1 MELPRLERCCCFF
14 DLQTGNIILGC
25 INAFLSFC
33 LFVVMIVAAVQIDAI
48 KTDADNELGVT
59 NKDGESGEEGA
70 VIILDAELSGL
81 YVIAV
86 ILVFMFLAKL
96 LFDVFFVIGVILER
110 KGIIKAYYI
119 MWTVFMM
126 LSTFTFFLNWKYWG
140 VKTIMSEVIYL
151 CLNLYA
157 VLVCHSF
164 YVQLNMREE
173 V

>member
-1 MELPRLERCCCFF
+1 MGLPHLEKCCCFF

-33 LFVVMIVAAVQIDAI
+33 LFVAMIVAAVEIGAMERDTAS
-48 KTDADNELGVT
+48 ELGLF
-59 NKDGESGEEGA
+59 KGDESGEAGEA
-70 VIILDAELSGL
+70 ILLDAQLSGL
-81 YVIAV
+81 YAIAV

-96 LFDVFFVIGVILER
+96 LFDVFFVIGVIMER

-119 MWTVFMM
+119 MWTVFMI
-126 LSTFTFFLNWKYWG
+126 LSSFTFFLNWKYWG
-140 VKTIMSEVIYL
+140 VKTIMSEVVYL
-151 CLNLYA
+151 CLNFYS
-157 VLVCHSF
+157 VLVCHSY

>member
-1 MELPRLERCCCFF
+1 MGLPRLEKCCCFF

-25 INAFLSFC
+25 LNAFLSFC
-33 LFVVMIVAAVQIDAI
+33 LFVAMIVAAV
-48 KTDADNELGVT
+48 ELGT
-59 NKDGESGEEGA
+59 MERDTATEMGLFMNEEA
-70 VIILDAELSGL
+70 IELDAKLSGL
-81 YVIAV
+81 YAVAV

-96 LFDVFFVIGVILER
+96 LFDVFFVIGVIMER

-119 MWTVFMM
+119 MWTAFMI

-140 VKTIMSEVIYL
+140 VKMVLTEVIFLGINIYS
-151 CLNLYA
+151 